1 MFKNTLIYVCFN
13 KKIIKNNKSAD
24 DNSNIKVSEVFNR
37 LFLPILDCSRLHKC
51 YMTQICVKLIE
62 HKTRHSRLY
71 SFKPTLVV
79 KIC

>member
-37 LFLPILDCSRLHKC
+37 LFLPILDCSRLHNA
-51 YMTQICVKLIE
+51 V
-62 HKTRHSRLY
+62 
-71 SFKPTLVV
+71 
-79 KIC
+79 